1 MNKNQVLA
9 ATLSGNKELIRKQFL
24 EKRNLLSKD
33 AIDKHSKTISD
44 KLLANFDFKNQNT
57 HLFYPIEEN
66 NEVNT
71 WFLHNELI
79 LQNSNL
85 LCSYHNL
92 NHESWDC
99 IEFDPKIDFIKT
111 TFKVPIPLSFKKSSY
126 NKIDVIIVPLLA
138 FDNLGYRVGYGKGIY
153 DYILSKVNNKCIK
166 IGVSFFNPISEK
178 IESEK
183 HDMKL
188 DYCQTPNY
196 LHKFI

>member
-9 ATLSGNKELIRKQFL
+9 ATLSGNKELIRKKFL
-24 EKRNLLSKD
+24 KKRNLLSKD

-85 LCSYHNL
+85 FS
-92 NHESWDC
+92 
-99 IEFDPKIDFIKT
+99 
-111 TFKVPIPLSFKKSSY
+111 
-126 NKIDVIIVPLLA
+126 
-138 FDNLGYRVGYGKGIY
+138 
-153 DYILSKVNNKCIK
+153 
-166 IGVSFFNPISEK
+166 
-178 IESEK
+178 
-183 HDMKL
+183 
-188 DYCQTPNY
+188 
-196 LHKFI
+196 